1 MPLMHSLVEY
11 TQLGKIFEL
20 GDMSIE
26 TSKTERQRE
35 KKTEKKK
42 KLNRISKNCG
52 TTTKGKHIQNG
63 NMFER
68 KRDRSS
74 ICYSID

>member
-42 KLNRISKNCG
+42 IKQN
-52 TTTKGKHIQNG
+52 IQELWDNY
-63 NMFER
+63 
-68 KRDRSS
+68 KR
-74 ICYSID
+74 